1 LFLGSRSYKVSYS
14 VQKRRVEKILRSC
27 SFGFGKRENVGEREG
42 EGEGEGEKARERES
56 WERFKQRGREP
67 PAVER
72 VADCVTSSQ
81 IEDSLN
87 TNSALD
93 LHICINMYQRMKRP
107 LYSDIVLIRSCFRC
121 PSPPSNPVYARKLL
135 RKDISFLPLI
145 SNKSQP

>member
-1 LFLGSRSYKVSYS
+1 
-14 VQKRRVEKILRSC
+14 VQKRRVEKILRSY

-42 EGEGEGEKARERES
+42 EGEGEEEKARERES

-72 VADCVTSSQ
+72 ERVADCVTCSQ

-135 RKDISFLPLI
+135 RKNISFLPLL